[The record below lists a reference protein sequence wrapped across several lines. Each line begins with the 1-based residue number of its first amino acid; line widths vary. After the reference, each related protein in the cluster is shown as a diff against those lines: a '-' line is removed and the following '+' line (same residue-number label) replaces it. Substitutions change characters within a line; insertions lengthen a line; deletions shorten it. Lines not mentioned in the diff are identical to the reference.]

1 MPLVKPRESIRN
13 ARALSVVRPLS
24 DETIDRGVRLLK
36 LKFVLLSLVV
46 AAASACADQT
56 PSPAGDGTNS
66 VTASRGASKNAP
78 ANASSNSP
86 TTKRV
91 DPKRGG
97 FEIGL
102 GEWAITAEAPA
113 IRPGLVTFVIHNR
126 GSVPHGFEIELEGE
140 SSGHGS
146 GDLFKAESELL
157 QPGESTRM
165 RVTLSPGVHKIECL
179 VDGHDDMGMEDLL
192 DVSADAPLVKNERS
206 RDPGRVAIADFAFAP
221 DVTEVEAGTK
231 VRWRNED
238 PAEHTVTATDA
249 DFESNNLAQ
258 GESFSFIFDRP
269 GTYAYRCVIHPEMK
283 GTVNV
288 R

>member
-1 MPLVKPRESIRN
+1 V
-13 ARALSVVRPLS
+13 
-24 DETIDRGVRLLK
+24 LK
-36 LKFVLLSLVV
+36 LKVAMLLLVV
-46 AAASACADQT
+46 AAASACAGDAPSST
-56 PSPAGDGTNS
+56 SDESPAATNS
-66 VTASRGASKNAP
+66 RGSSNAP
-78 ANASSNSP
+78 ANASTNSP
-86 TTKRV
+86 AKRI

-102 GEWAITAEAPA
+102 GEWAITSEARA
-113 IRPGLVTFVIHNR
+113 VRPGPVTFVIHNR
-126 GSVPHGFEIELEGE
+126 GTVPHGFEIELEGE

-146 GDLFKAESELL
+146 GDLFKAETDLL

-192 DVSADAPLVKNERS
+192 DVRADAPLVKSKES

-221 DVTEVEAGTK
+221 EVSEVTSGTEVT
-231 VRWRNED
+231 WHNED
-238 PAEHTVTATDA
+238 PAEHTVTAVDG

-258 GESFSFIFDRP
+258 GESFSFTFDEP
-269 GTYAYRCVIHPEMK
+269 GTYTYRCVIHPEME
-283 GTVNV
+283 GAVNV

>member
-1 MPLVKPRESIRN
+1 
-13 ARALSVVRPLS
+13 
-24 DETIDRGVRLLK
+24 
-36 LKFVLLSLVV
+36 
-46 AAASACADQT
+46 
-56 PSPAGDGTNS
+56 
-66 VTASRGASKNAP
+66 
-78 ANASSNSP
+78 
-86 TTKRV
+86 
-91 DPKRGG
+91 
-97 FEIGL
+97 
-102 GEWAITAEAPA
+102 
-113 IRPGLVTFVIHNR
+113 
-126 GSVPHGFEIELEGE
+126 
-140 SSGHGS
+140 
-146 GDLFKAESELL
+146 
-157 QPGESTRM
+157 
-165 RVTLSPGVHKIECL
+165 
-179 VDGHDDMGMEDLL
+179 MGMEDLL

-231 VRWRNED
+231 VTWRNED

>member
-1 MPLVKPRESIRN
+1 V
-13 ARALSVVRPLS
+13 
-24 DETIDRGVRLLK
+24 LK
-36 LKFVLLSLVV
+36 LRVVTFLLVV
-46 AAASACADQT
+46 AAASACAGET
-56 PSPAGDGTNS
+56 PTPAGDESNS
-66 VTASRGASKNAP
+66 PSNSRGATGTTT
-78 ANASSNSP
+78 ANPSPNSP
-86 TTKRV
+86 TSRRV

-102 GEWAITAEAPA
+102 GEWAITAEARA
-113 IRPGLVTFVIHNR
+113 IRPGPVTFVIHNR
-126 GSVPHGFEIELEGE
+126 GTVPHGFEIELEGD

-146 GDLFKAESELL
+146 GDLFKAETELL

-192 DVSADAPLVKNERS
+192 DVSADAPLVRKKRL
-206 RDPGRVAIADFAFAP
+206 RGPGRVAIADFAFAP
-221 DVTEVEAGTK
+221 EVTEVEAGAK
-231 VRWRNED
+231 VTWHNED

-258 GESFSFIFDRP
+258 GESFSFTFDQP
-269 GTYAYRCVIHPEMK
+269 GTYTYRCAIHPEME
-283 GTVNV
+283 GAVNV

>member
-1 MPLVKPRESIRN
+1 MLK
-13 ARALSVVRPLS
+13 AKVV
-24 DETIDRGVRLLK
+24 TLL
-36 LKFVLLSLVV
+36 LVV
-46 AAASACADQT
+46 AAASACAGET
-56 PSPAGDGTNS
+56 PTPAGDESNTISNP
-66 VTASRGASKNAP
+66 RGGNENAVAKSSSNAP
-78 ANASSNSP
+78 HS
-86 TTKRV
+86 KRV
-91 DPKRGG
+91 DPRSGG

-102 GEWAITAEAPA
+102 GEWAITAEARA
-113 IRPGLVTFVIHNR
+113 IRPGPVTLIIHNR
-126 GSVPHGFEIELEGE
+126 GTVPHGFEIELEGE

-146 GDLFKAESELL
+146 GDLFKAETELL

-192 DVSADAPLVKNERS
+192 DVRAGAPLVKSKRL

-221 DVTEVEAGTK
+221 ETTEVEAGTT
-231 VRWRNED
+231 VRWSNED

-258 GESFSFIFDRP
+258 GESFSFTFDQP
-269 GTYAYRCVIHPEMK
+269 GTYVYRCAIHPEME
-283 GTVNV
+283 GTVTV

>member
-1 MPLVKPRESIRN
+1 M
-13 ARALSVVRPLS
+13 
-24 DETIDRGVRLLK
+24 LK
-36 LKFVLLSLVV
+36 LKFAMFLLVL
-46 AAASACADQT
+46 AAASACADET
-56 PSPAGDGTNS
+56 PTQGDGPNS
-66 VTASRGASKNAP
+66 VTDSRGASKNVP
-78 ANASSNSP
+78 ANASSNP
-86 TTKRV
+86 PDTKRI

-113 IRPGLVTFVIHNR
+113 VRPGPVTFVIHNR
-126 GSVPHGFEIELEGE
+126 GTVPHGFEIELEGE

-192 DVSADAPLVKNERS
+192 DVSADAPLVENEQS
-206 RDPGRVAIADFAFAP
+206 RNPGHVTIVDFAFAP
-221 DVTEVEAGTK
+221 DVTGVEAGTK

-238 PAEHTVTATDA
+238 PAEHTVTATDGA
-249 DFESNNLAQ
+249 FESNNLAQ
-258 GESFSFIFDRP
+258 GESFSFKFDRP

-283 GTVNV
+283 GAVNV

>member
-1 MPLVKPRESIRN
+1 V
-13 ARALSVVRPLS
+13 
-24 DETIDRGVRLLK
+24 LK
-36 LKFVLLSLVV
+36 LKVTTLLLVV
-46 AAASACADQT
+46 AAASACADET
-56 PSPAGDGTNS
+56 PVGDGTNS
-66 VTASRGASKNAP
+66 VTASRDASNNAP
-78 ANASSNSP
+78 ASASSNSSP
-86 TTKRV
+86 TKRV

-192 DVSADAPLVKNERS
+192 EVSADAPLVKKERS
-206 RDPGRVAIADFAFAP
+206 RDPGRVAIVDFAFAP
-221 DVTEVEAGTK
+221 DVTEVETGTR
-231 VRWRNED
+231 VTWRNED

-258 GESFSFIFDRP
+258 GESFSLIFDRP
-269 GTYAYRCVIHPEMK
+269 GTYAYRCAIHPEMK